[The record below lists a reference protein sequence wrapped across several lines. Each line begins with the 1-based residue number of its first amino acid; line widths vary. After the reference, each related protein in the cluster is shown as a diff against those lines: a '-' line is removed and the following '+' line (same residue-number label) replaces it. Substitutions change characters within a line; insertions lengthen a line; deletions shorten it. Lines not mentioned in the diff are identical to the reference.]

1 MRCERWLEKRSSRPP
16 PNSILRNIV
25 LESVDMIVVMWFQGV
40 AHNRTATGPLLLQ
53 KTPKETA
60 LTSRRQLS
68 AQTFPPVLSLHAENP
83 QYSLVGVTGV
93 GSEVR
98 KTFQSIVTLISRS
111 TQTLSHRALLMC
123 LTIHLL

>member
-1 MRCERWLEKRSSRPP
+1 MVEK
-16 PNSILRNIV
+16 V
-25 LESVDMIVVMWFQGV
+25 LKRVK
-40 AHNRTATGPLLLQ
+40 NNTPATGPLLLQ

-98 KTFQSIVTLISRS
+98 KTFQSIVTLINPKSTRTLDCARS
-111 TQTLSHRALLMC
+111 SLSSQDQVDLLQYC
-123 LTIHLL
+123 NS